1 MENIIGVKNPK
12 IVNHFMKKYIF
23 PQVGQPIDEERKLL
37 FEKLCE
43 WIDEEVE
50 HGVTTLAEIHM
61 KMLELDPIEDKSLAY
76 GRRYLKTKLQEEYK
90 ESLYFTSEERIADI
104 VCLKDTTNAILR
116 DYRQQVITPLHTL
129 DDAELKELTI
139 STAINLICGD
149 LARVPLDRKKYPSV
163 DSMTNTESQLALIPD
178 SLQQLL
184 KPIVKTDEMVA
195 VWGQNLLKAYRPRSG
210 VMPSH
215 LGLTIQLD
223 HKFGS
228 KWLIERC
235 HRLGY
240 SESYAELQRYKYCY
254 LNVKTDLIA
263 WVRIT

>member
-1 MENIIGVKNPK
+1 METAVSRGDAWGNEVSGRLSGIIDLVAEEALYHLRCRTLFEHPVRNSE
-12 IVNHFMKKYIF
+12 
-23 PQVGQPIDEERKLL
+23 VGRPIDEERKLL

-90 ESLYFTSEERIADI
+90 ESLYFTSEARIADI
-104 VCLKDTTNAILR
+104 VCLKDTTNAVLR

-149 LARVPLDRKKYPSV
+149 LARVPLDRKKYPFIPFSGQYDQYREPTRS
-163 DSMTNTESQLALIPD
+163 DSRQPTAVTE
-178 SLQQLL
+178 
-184 KPIVKTDEMVA
+184 TDRE
-195 VWGQNLLKAYRPRSG
+195 N
-210 VMPSH
+210 
-215 LGLTIQLD
+215 
-223 HKFGS
+223 
-228 KWLIERC
+228 
-235 HRLGY
+235 
-240 SESYAELQRYKYCY
+240 
-254 LNVKTDLIA
+254 
-263 WVRIT
+263 